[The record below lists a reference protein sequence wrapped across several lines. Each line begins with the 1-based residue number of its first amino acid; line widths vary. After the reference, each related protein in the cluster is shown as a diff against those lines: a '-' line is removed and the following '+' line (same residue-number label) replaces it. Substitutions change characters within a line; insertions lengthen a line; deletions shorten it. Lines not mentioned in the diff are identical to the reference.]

1 MAERI
6 SVIAADGHTFDAWHA
21 NPTGTAKGGVI
32 FLQAIYGL
40 TDHLGDVC
48 DWFAGDGFAAVA
60 PATYDRTE
68 RNKVF
73 AYDDHGGMQF
83 REHLGE
89 DTVLLDIGG
98 CATLLRQNTDK
109 IAIARLL
116 HRQCLGLDSSRSP
129 RHGRRCH
136 LLRQRHSRQPWPAA
150 CPAILHYGDADH
162 VVAFEQVQKI
172 QTTYPDNDFTFAGA
186 GHAFYNPEQAHH
198 DPEAAKLA
206 HQRSVEFLEK
216 HFA

>member
-1 MAERI
+1 M
-6 SVIAADGHTFDAWHA
+6 
-21 NPTGTAKGGVI
+21 
-32 FLQAIYGL
+32 
-40 TDHLGDVC
+40 C

-73 AYDDHGGMQF
+73 ATTIMAVCSF
-83 REHLGE
+83 ANILGK
-89 DTVLLDIGG
+89 TVLLDIGG
-98 CATLLRQNTDK
+98 CAMLLRQNTDK
-109 IAIARLL
+109 IAIAGFCTGGTWAWIAADRLDMDAAVIFYGSER
-116 HRQCLGLDSSRSP
+116 HDNLG
-129 RHGRRCH
+129 
-136 LLRQRHSRQPWPAA
+136 RQPK

-172 QTTYPDNDFTFAGA
+172 QTTYRQRFLRLPGA